1 MVRESRRWLQGLI
14 LVAVLILAAG
24 WVWHRELGGHPS
36 LNPGDWIT
44 HLRAFG
50 YMAWGAAAAL
60 VVAHAVFPYV
70 PFVVLAGANVAL
82 FGALPG
88 FLINWL
94 GIAAGAS
101 LLFWLSR
108 GILRGWV
115 RRRWRDHPLAGRLD
129 REAASKGWILVALA
143 RLVPVI
149 PSAAIDGLAGIS
161 GMMYG
166 SFLVGTLL
174 GTFPM
179 IAVESFFG
187 GAFWRSEGVLWP
199 RALLGGAAWLVLVA
213 GGLWMGR
220 SVFTLGKTRDS
231 RNGPRA

>member
-1 MVRESRRWLQGLI
+1 MVRESRRWVQGLI

-24 WVWHRELGGHPS
+24 WVHRGLGGHPS
-36 LNPGDWIT
+36 PNPGDWFT
-44 HLRAFG
+44 HLRGFG

-115 RRRWRDHPLAGRLD
+115 RRRWRDNPLAERLD
-129 REAASKGWILVALA
+129 RAAASKGWILVALT

-149 PSAAIDGLAGIS
+149 PSSAIDGLAGIS
-161 GMMYG
+161 GMMYR

-187 GAFWRSEGVLWP
+187 GAFWRPEGVVWS
-199 RALLGGAAWLVLVA
+199 RALLGGVAWLVLVA

-220 SVFTLGKTRDS
+220 SVFTPGKTRDS
-231 RNGPRA
+231 RNGPRT